1 MPPSGARDLAS
12 SLKQAMEKASAALRR
27 NQWFEAERLA
37 QKALEGARSARD
49 FGLMARITLPLQEA
63 RRQRLQA
70 ALDKTGVKIVDEPF
84 GEAPKLKPGCH
95 LIQPPLVGADAR
107 RLRLFALEQEIPVAV
122 ICREPR
128 TKTGLCP
135 IVCIGEVTIRTRIAP
150 PKNWDKPTVAWFAGA
165 MEALGDAAIETLDRA
180 ALPVRQVDELIRRLD
195 ACPDHEKL
203 HQALAEACVA
213 AEKWVLEGGVLP
225 PEEDPDADPLAR
237 IEDIEDPD
245 ESEADASPDRDE

>member
-1 MPPSGARDLAS
+1 MSPSPGTRVTSS
-12 SLKQAMEKASAALRR
+12 SLQQAMEKASAALRR

-37 QKALEGARSARD
+37 QKALEGARAARD

-63 RRQRLQA
+63 RRQRMQA
-70 ALDKTGVKIVDEPF
+70 ALDKTGVKILDEPF
-84 GEAPKLKPGCH
+84 GEQPKLKPGCH
-95 LIQPPLVGADAR
+95 LVQPPLVGADAR

-122 ICREPR
+122 LCREPR

-135 IVCIGEVTIRTRIAP
+135 IVCIGEVTIRARIAP

-180 ALPVRQVDELIRRLD
+180 ALPVKQVDELIRRLD

-203 HQALAEACVA
+203 HQALAAACVA
-213 AEKWVLEGGVLP
+213 AEKWILEGGVLP
-225 PEEDPDADPLAR
+225 PEGLDEEDPLDR
-237 IEDIEDPD
+237 IEDLEDEEPD
-245 ESEADASPDRDE
+245 EDE